1 MAGGERKAFKRLMA
15 IMATALACT
24 LLFNTRILATWAEG
38 LENPVGRAVFLN
50 ILKPL
55 HSGMRFARLDIPE
68 ARLYSGFR
76 PALARSSGTSSTS
89 LGKKAP
95 PSQDGAP
102 AALTAPAPEP
112 QASVAAAQAPAPKAP
127 AAANHAPAAAS
138 QAAQAGIAADSPAAL
153 AGRFASGPDGYSDKP
168 EWLGAAS
175 LRADADPGSKAYLFI
190 GDSLLASLLPSLKR
204 SAPEHPDCALQVEY
218 GIASAIVQSVYC
230 DWPKRAELLVRERDY
245 DAVLVFLGTNDGIA
259 IHTSSGDLAFDGGP
273 WREEYKRRIRA
284 LLDIL
289 TARAPMVYWVGVPPM
304 RKSGYREKMTEVN
317 RIAEE
322 VCAEYGQAEYVDL
335 APLLGDAKGRY
346 RAALPI
352 GGGLKTIRHED
363 GIHYTQAGAQYVT
376 DYLYALLAKN
386 EEGAPGGG
394 SAGDIDPF

>member
-1 MAGGERKAFKRLMA
+1 MA

-38 LENPVGRAVFLN
+38 LENPVGRTVFLN
-50 ILKPL
+50 VFKPL
-55 HSGMRFARLDIPE
+55 HAAMRFARLDIPE
-68 ARLYSGFR
+68 ERLYSGFR

-95 PSQDGAP
+95 PPQDGAH
-102 AALTAPAPEP
+102 AAPSAPAPAPEG
-112 QASVAAAQAPAPKAP
+112 SIAAAQVPAPAQNAAAP
-127 AAANHAPAAAS
+127 AKRASAAA
-138 QAAQAGIAADSPAAL
+138 AHAGQAGIAADSPAAL
-153 AGRFASGPDGYSDKP
+153 AGRFAAGPDSYSDKP

-175 LRADADPGSKAYLFI
+175 LRPEADPGSKAYLFI

-259 IHTSSGDLAFDGGP
+259 IHTSSGDLAFDGEA
-273 WREEYKRRIRA
+273 WRGEYKRRIRI

-289 TARAPMVYWVGVPPM
+289 TARAPRVYWVGVPPM
-304 RKSGYREKMTEVN
+304 RKSGYREKMVEVN

-386 EEGAPGGG
+386 QEGAPAGA
-394 SAGDIDPF
+394 SAGNIDPF